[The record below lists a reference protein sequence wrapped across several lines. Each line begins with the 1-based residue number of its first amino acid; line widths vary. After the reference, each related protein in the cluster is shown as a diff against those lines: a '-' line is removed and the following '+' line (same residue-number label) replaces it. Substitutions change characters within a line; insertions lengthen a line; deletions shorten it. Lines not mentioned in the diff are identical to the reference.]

1 MMSTS
6 ITPFKNLL
14 LPVDTLEAFGRV
26 LPLVR
31 LLIGTM
37 KIDADQTQ
45 LLHIVAGS
53 FLRDHMET
61 IDIASGE
68 VPTAE
73 DMKFLHQHHVEQVV
87 TPLLYQASDL
97 LRSNTGDYSS
107 DLMILDGDPVKRID
121 EVCRDKNYSTLVMSR
136 RNRAAESAKLTGS
149 VVAGVLHRHVDAT
162 IYLVGDEPLPD
173 GVSPFAR
180 CLIGIDGSAASK
192 NAVMEAGMLLK
203 EAGSENQKVFLVH
216 VLDQSCYYDEDGIT
230 CMEASEFGQ
239 KALEEAG
246 NQLIDIGVDQEKI
259 STVIH
264 FGKPGTILAEEAI
277 SCDAT
282 LIFIGRRDRSRTA
295 QVFLGSVCTDM
306 IQNCRER
313 TIVLTS

>member
-1 MMSTS
+1 MTS
-6 ITPFKNLL
+6 PVTPFKNLL
-14 LPVDTLEAFGRV
+14 LPVDTLEAFSRV
-26 LPLVR
+26 LPLAR

-37 KIDADQTQ
+37 NISAEQTQ
-45 LLHIVAGS
+45 LLHVVAGS
-53 FLRDHMET
+53 FLRDHMES

-73 DMKFLHQHHVEQVV
+73 DMKRLRKRHIEQVV
-87 TPLLYQASDL
+87 TPLLYSVSDL
-97 LRSNTGDYSS
+97 LRSSTGDYAS
-107 DLMILDGDPVKRID
+107 DLMILDGDPVKRIY
-121 EVCRDKNYSTLVMSR
+121 EVCSDRNYSTLVMSR
-136 RNRAAESAKLTGS
+136 RTRAEDSAKLTGS

-162 IYLVGDEPLPD
+162 IYLVGDEPLPEAI
-173 GVSPFAR
+173 SPFTR
-180 CLIGIDGSAASK
+180 CLIGIDGSAASQ
-192 NAVMEAGMLLK
+192 NAVREAGMLLK
-203 EAGSENQKVFLVH
+203 KAGDENQKIFLVH
-216 VLDQSCYYDEDGIT
+216 VLDQSCYYDEDGVT
-230 CMEASEFGQ
+230 CMQASESGQ

-246 NQLIDIGVDQEKI
+246 NLLIELGIDQRKI

-264 FGKPGTILAEEAI
+264 FGKPGTILAEEAT